1 MPLQQDAVSIL
12 KLCHVAVLSLFW
24 FAAWFLGIAPWMGI
38 EHGGV
43 RHDILL
49 YIAMSSPIWAF
60 VLGNYVLIPKSF
72 RTDPA
77 AEHIGKKFVGLAI
90 FAMCL
95 ISFFVSDERLIYGD
109 LAEQAHYD
117 SAGIFELERPHPKY
131 IAQNP
136 ESLQEFE
143 EALSYLR
150 SRDYYETAR
159 YEAYGRFHMQNL
171 DRLRSNSDRYL
182 YFTVLLVTALHLTGV
197 ISWSRIDPSA

>member
-1 MPLQQDAVSIL
+1 MPQQQDAVSIL
-12 KLCHVAVLSLFW
+12 KLCHVTVMSLFW
-24 FAAWFLGIAPWMGI
+24 SAAWFLGIVPWMGT

-43 RHDILL
+43 RHDILGNL
-49 YIAMSSPIWAF
+49 AFFSPIWAS
-60 VLGNYVLIPKSF
+60 VLALYVLFPKNF

-77 AEHIGKKFVGLAI
+77 SAHIGKKFIGLVV

-95 ISFFVSDERLIYGD
+95 ISFFVSDERLIHGD

-117 SAGIFELERPHPKY
+117 SAGIFESERPHPNH

-150 SRDYYETAR
+150 SRDYYETVR
-159 YEAYGRFHMQNL
+159 YEAYGRFYMQNI
-171 DRLRSNSDRYL
+171 DRLTSNSDRYF

-197 ISWSRIDPSA
+197 IAWSRIDPSA